1 MNNLII
7 ILDLMVNRFT
17 LQMQQSDLNYENKNR
32 SNKMNLVPIANEKNR
47 NNNLMTIKSRQQNN
61 VVNKV
66 DEIKDLS

>member
-47 NNNLMTIKSRQQNN
+47 NNNLMTIKSR
-61 VVNKV
+61 
-66 DEIKDLS
+66 